1 MTASGRFPK
10 DLLVPRLFVERW
22 KHPQAT
28 RSPSL
33 IGRSAWRVLCRIS
46 SECAEVNAR
55 YGVRFAF
62 CARYNTCMTADDIKR
77 AYDEAAQGVLL
88 EHQEAVAQI
97 LGEEQK
103 KKEEAD
109 IAAVR
114 ARLIEHLP

>member
-1 MTASGRFPK
+1 
-10 DLLVPRLFVERW
+10 
-22 KHPQAT
+22 
-28 RSPSL
+28 
-33 IGRSAWRVLCRIS
+33 
-46 SECAEVNAR
+46 
-55 YGVRFAF
+55 
-62 CARYNTCMTADDIKR
+62 MTADDIKR